1 MTSLEEMRNPGSKDR
16 RGSCPAIKVGFAGP
30 LILAVSMHEDIEKVL
45 IAEEVIEKRLDVIA
59 RQIAEDFAA
68 EETLQVVA
76 ILKGAL
82 VFMADLLRRVPLKLE
97 IECLNV
103 ASYHGGT
110 ESSGQ
115 VDFLDQKLPDVSGRC
130 VLLLDDILDTGRTLA
145 AVSEKLRTMGAR
157 DVKTCVLLTKEKERA
172 AEVDADYSVFEIA
185 DEFVVGYGLDY
196 DGKYRNLPFVGVLKP
211 EVIES

>member
-1 MTSLEEMRNPGSKDR
+1 ML
-16 RGSCPAIKVGFAGP
+16 GFAWAIFMDFTRWVLLSP
-30 LILAVSMHEDIEKVL
+30 FMHEDIEKVL

-59 RQIAEDFAA
+59 ERVYADFA
-68 EETLQVVA
+68 EEDSLQVVA

-82 VFMADLLRRVPLKLE
+82 VFMADLLRRVPLRLE

-115 VDFLDQKLPDVSGRC
+115 VDFLDQKLPDVKDRC
-130 VLLLDDILDTGRTLA
+130 VLLVDDILDTGRTLA
-145 AVSEKLRTMGAR
+145 AVSEKLLAMGAR
-157 DVKTCVLLTKEKERA
+157 EVKTCVLLTKDKVRA
-172 AEVDADYSVFEIA
+172 AEVEADYSAFEIA

-196 DGKYRNLPFVGVLKP
+196 DGKYRNLPYVGVLNP
-211 EVIES
+211 SVINS

>member
-1 MTSLEEMRNPGSKDR
+1 MQGLSSR
-16 RGSCPAIKVGFAGP
+16 
-30 LILAVSMHEDIEKVL
+30 LAPDTLVHLTISIMHNDIERVL

-59 RQIAEDFAA
+59 TRIHDDFVQ
-68 EETLQVVA
+68 EEALQVVA

-82 VFMADLLRRVPLKLE
+82 VFMADLLRRVPLRLE

-115 VDFLDQKLPDVSGRC
+115 VDFLDQKLPDVKGRC
-130 VLLLDDILDTGRTLA
+130 ILLVDDILDTGRTLA
-145 AVSEKLRTMGAR
+145 AVSEKLMSMGAR
-157 DVKTCVLLTKEKERA
+157 EVKTCVLLTKDKERA
-172 AEVDADYSVFEIA
+172 AEVEADYSAFEIA

-196 DGKYRNLPFVGVLKP
+196 DGKYRNLPYVGVLKP
-211 EVIES
+211 SVISL

>member
-1 MTSLEEMRNPGSKDR
+1 MQQA
-16 RGSCPAIKVGFAGP
+16 CPRDDFPVIWGLFIDFFAG
-30 LILAVSMHEDIEKVL
+30 LSLSFAMHEDIERVL

-59 RQIAEDFAA
+59 RRVHDDFAS
-68 EETLQVVA
+68 EESLQVVA

-82 VFMADLLRRVPLKLE
+82 VFMADLLRRVPLRLE

-115 VDFLDQKLPDVSGRC
+115 VDFLDQKLPDVKGRC
-130 VLLLDDILDTGRTLA
+130 VLLIDDILDTGRTLA
-145 AVSEKLRTMGAR
+145 AVSEKLRELGAR
-157 DVKTCVLLTKEKERA
+157 EVKTCVLLTKDKERA
-172 AEVDADYSVFEIA
+172 AEVEADYSAFEIA

-196 DGKYRNLPFVGVLKP
+196 DGKYRNLPYVGVLSP
-211 EVIES
+211 SVIQS